1 MDVPEVPQ
9 LPHQIKKKTRS
20 KRKVP
25 GTAFGGRRP
34 KGIKGRIPA
43 AAAAAE
49 EPELESVETV
59 EKKGR
64 GLKSDENGTG
74 PGWYS
79 HRNGESQGGGSGVT
93 AEETQAKRLHGN
105 PKVIAKELE
114 EEVAA

>member
-1 MDVPEVPQ
+1 MPEGTAQELTSGKAKQVDVPEVPQ

-74 PGWYS
+74 PG
-79 HRNGESQGGGSGVT
+79 
-93 AEETQAKRLHGN
+93 
-105 PKVIAKELE
+105 
-114 EEVAA
+114 